1 MSPTLKSKEEILERG
16 EKEALL
22 PDSAVVEDG
31 EEGGVFQSSFGIVTF
46 PAHALIHG
54 DQGLDPSH

>member
-1 MSPTLKSKEEILERG
+1 MSPTLNNKEEILERG

-31 EEGGVFQSSFGIVTF
+31 EEGGGVPIFVWNSDVSC
-46 PAHALIHG
+46 PC
-54 DQGLDPSH
+54 LDPW